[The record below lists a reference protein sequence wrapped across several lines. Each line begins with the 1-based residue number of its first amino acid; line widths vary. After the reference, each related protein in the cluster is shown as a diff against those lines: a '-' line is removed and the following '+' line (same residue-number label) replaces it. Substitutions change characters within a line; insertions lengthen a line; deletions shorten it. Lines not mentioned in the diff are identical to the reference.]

1 MSTLALL
8 LKGQLH
14 KSDLLGAEL
23 INHSVR
29 VSFGVGGVNIIY
41 TNRTIAVKFLSPD
54 VPGWSCFSGGMDCGF
69 SHPPIKVWKHRT
81 GC

>member
-23 INHSVR
+23 INHNAQ
-29 VSFGVGGVNIIY
+29 VSFGVGRGVKIIY
-41 TNRTIAVKFLSPD
+41 TNCTIAVKLLSLD
-54 VPGWSCFSGGMDCGF
+54 INGLLVMF
-69 SHPPIKVWKHRT
+69 
-81 GC
+81 

>member
-23 INHSVR
+23 INHNVQ
-29 VSFGVGGVNIIY
+29 VSFGVGRGVNIIY
-41 TNRTIAVKFLSPD
+41 TNRTIAVKFLSLD
-54 VPGWSCFSGGMDCGF
+54 INGLLVMF
-69 SHPPIKVWKHRT
+69 
-81 GC
+81 